1 MSCDWGEYCENQI
14 KDWDD
19 FKRFLDSK
27 ETKKEIISSKR
38 INELK
43 RIADSVCRIKKC
55 YLETNNI
62 YRRKEVQE

>member
-1 MSCDWGEYCENQI
+1 MSCDWDEYCENQI

-43 RIADSVCRIKKC
+43 RIADIVCRIKKW
-55 YLETNNI
+55 LPRN
-62 YRRKEVQE
+62 Q

>member
-43 RIADSVCRIKKC
+43 RIADIVCRIKKW
-55 YLETNNI
+55 LPRN
-62 YRRKEVQE
+62 Q